1 MAGYDDYSRL
11 IDEAGE
17 IYESHRKKSADLGS
31 NFNVFDTIGITR
43 DENRFSSFIAELLNP
58 KGSHEQ
64 GEKYLRIFLEILYE
78 NKPYYHRSE
87 FQANDI
93 IKNIRVETEQF
104 HIVEYKAGRIDII
117 LENSDYAIVIENKID
132 TGDQDY
138 QLWRYW
144 KSKKNK
150 KGIMLV
156 YLTLDGRLPELK
168 SLTLKS
174 MNGEECLENTHV
186 VCVSYQ
192 EHILK
197 WLEVCICSSPENI
210 AVVIKHFA
218 QNIKKI
224 TNQAEDTEMNQ
235 ELVKMLLNSN
245 NLKYADELAKAAC
258 LARAE
263 IEYSFFMKVKEKL
276 DIKAKQY
283 GFEHC
288 ARSYADEKT
297 IWDWTDEKTK
307 ILKQIMNQNSQKTGV
322 VRLFYKNSKD
332 EVFFIADGLNQK
344 NGFWYGFISTQK
356 IPDNIEQFLKR
367 KEGST
372 LRWDYYG
379 HEKLP
384 LWGEGIYDLDT
395 SKMEEVVENAV
406 RDIVDNILWNTRVRQ
421 LESTAIG
428 GRPNHPGRRRI
439 LKNYIEE

>member
-17 IYESHRKKSADLGS
+17 IYESHRKKSTDLGS

-132 TGDQDY
+132 AGDQDY

-156 YLTLDGRLPELK
+156 YLTLDGRLPETK
-168 SLTLKS
+168 SLTLRS
-174 MNGEECLENTHV
+174 MNTEECLGNNHV

-210 AVVIKHFA
+210 AVVIKHFV

-224 TNQAEDTEMNQ
+224 TNQAEDIEMKQ
-235 ELVKMLLNSN
+235 ALADLLFDSEK
-245 NLKYADELAKAAC
+245 LEYAYELAEAAS
-258 LARAE
+258 LARAQK
-263 IEYSFFMKVKEKL
+263 EYSFFMKIKEKL
-276 DIKAKQY
+276 DIEAKKY

-297 IWDWTDEKTK
+297 TWDWTDNKRK
-307 ILKQIMNQNSQKTGV
+307 IVEQIMNQNSQKTGA
-322 VRLFYKNSKD
+322 VRLFYKNNKNDLLS
-332 EVFFIADGLNQK
+332 ISDGYEEK
-344 NGFWYGFISTQK
+344 SFWYGFISTQK
-356 IPDNIEQFLKR
+356 IPDNIEQFLRR
-367 KEGST
+367 KEGLT
-372 LRWDYYG
+372 IRWDHYK
-379 HEKLP
+379 HSETP
-384 LWGEGIYDLDT
+384 LWGDGIYHIMSDEGFNKHVDYAVNDILMI
-395 SKMEEVVENAV
+395 ME
-406 RDIVDNILWNTRVRQ
+406 Q
-421 LESTAIG
+421 L
-428 GRPNHPGRRRI
+428 PN
-439 LKNYIEE
+439 E